1 MMSVNT
7 YITNSTVMINSN
19 NIAIRDGV
27 NLLNINK
34 YAHGLY
40 FELGLKTIDNLFITV
55 FSELDLSK
63 SKWNSLNGHLID
75 LEDDYLNF

>member
-1 MMSVNT
+1 M
-7 YITNSTVMINSN
+7 
-19 NIAIRDGV
+19 
-27 NLLNINK
+27 
-34 YAHGLY
+34 HGLY

-75 LEDDYLNF
+75 LEDDYLNFLGVKLLYNINIKS